1 MDTNHE
7 YKYLLADYW
16 SPYKGLFLKDPR
28 KIRAEEIY
36 RSTIGEDACRP
47 EDVAAHLQIPVEA
60 VHEAIH
66 YCTHNEEFL
75 RREREKELAEWTE
88 FEKKYPQPRPPATTP
103 QS

>member
-1 MDTNHE
+1 MSTNPE

-28 KIRAEEIY
+28 KIRAEAIY
-36 RSTIGEDACRP
+36 RQTVGEEPCTP
-47 EDVAAHLQIPVEA
+47 EEVAAHLQIPVEA

-75 RREREKELAEWTE
+75 RQEREREQAYIAE
-88 FEKKYPQPRPPATTP
+88 FEKKYPPLRPPEVLP
-103 QS
+103 